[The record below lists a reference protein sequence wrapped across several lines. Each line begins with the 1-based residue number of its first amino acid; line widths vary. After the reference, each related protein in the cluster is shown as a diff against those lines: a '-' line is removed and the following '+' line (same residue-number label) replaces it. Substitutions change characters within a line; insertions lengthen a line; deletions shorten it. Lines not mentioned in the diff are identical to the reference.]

1 MKLYTENQVRTII
14 GKAQMLNW
22 DDEFLFSE
30 DYLISSETPIELPTD
45 EEIEEAALKQFPYP
59 IDIKD
64 KNDEIIKTR
73 GVKPFNHAKIEKY
86 RRAFTIG
93 AKYVCS
99 KIQGDRQ

>member
-1 MKLYTENQVRTII
+1 MKLYTEKELRTFFNDIYF
-14 GKAQMLNW
+14 LSSSV
-22 DDEFLFSE
+22 DDAMEQL
-30 DYLISSETPIELPTD
+30 TPIELPSD
-45 EEIEEAALKQFPYP
+45 KEIDEAALKQFPYP

-64 KNDEIIKTR
+64 KNDEIIKTH

>member
-1 MKLYTENQVRTII
+1 MKLYTEEQLRE
-14 GKAQMLNW
+14 A
-22 DDEFLFSE
+22 
-30 DYLISSETPIELPTD
+30 YLSGMIVTVPFEELIERLTPIELPSD
-45 EEIEEAALKQFPYP
+45 KEIEEAALKQFPYP

-64 KNDEIIKTR
+64 KNDEIIKTH

>member
-1 MKLYTENQVRTII
+1 MKIYTEEQVKAAILMKHYGLTI
-14 GKAQMLNW
+14 
-22 DDEFLFSE
+22 
-30 DYLISSETPIELPTD
+30 DYVLSKLTPIELPSD